1 MMKSAATLILLLL
14 LLVSGCARKTPAD
27 GYKKFIENEVTE
39 LNKVPNVVVDEQFKS
54 DVDTTDPSATQAVG
68 TCVLD
73 VHRERRVE
81 GIPVIDVIQLEMKHQ
96 LQDGKWVL
104 TAGSGKYAGVEA
116 RKNATT
122 EQKRVG
128 EVAAQQNKG
137 RTFTFKSID
146 ELKKS
151 QLQ

>member
-1 MMKSAATLILLLL
+1 MMKSAATLIFLLV
-14 LLVSGCARKTPAD
+14 VSGCSRNTPAD
-27 GYKKFIENEVTE
+27 SYKAFIENEVQE
-39 LNKVPNVVVDEQFKS
+39 LNKVPNVVVDEHFKS
-54 DVDTTDPSATQAVG
+54 DVDPNDPSASQVVG

-73 VHRERRVE
+73 VHREHRVE
-81 GIPVIDVIQLEMKHQ
+81 GIAVIDLIELEMKHQ

-104 TAGSGKYAGVEA
+104 TAGSGKYVGVEA

-128 EVAAQQNKG
+128 AVAAQQNAG
-137 RTFTFKSID
+137 RTFAFRSID
-146 ELKKS
+146 DLKKS

>member
-1 MMKSAATLILLLL
+1 MMKFSASLIFLLLI
-14 LLVSGCARKTPAD
+14 SGCSGKTPAD
-27 GYKKFIENEVTE
+27 SYKAFIENEVKE

-54 DVDTTDPSATQAVG
+54 EVDPKDPSATQVVG

-73 VHRERRVE
+73 LHREHRVE
-81 GIPVIDVIQLEMKHQ
+81 GIAVIDVIQLEMKHG

-104 TAGSGKYAGVEA
+104 TAGSGKYVGVEA
-116 RKNATT
+116 RKNATS

-137 RTFTFKSID
+137 RTFTFTSID
-146 ELKKS
+146 DLKKS